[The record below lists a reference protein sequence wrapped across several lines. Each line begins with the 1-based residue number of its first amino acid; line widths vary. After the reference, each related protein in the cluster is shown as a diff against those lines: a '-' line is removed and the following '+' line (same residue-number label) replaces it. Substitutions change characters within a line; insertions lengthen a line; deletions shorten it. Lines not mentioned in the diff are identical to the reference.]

1 MELYQFREN
10 LKAPYELNEQD
21 DDLPLESPF
30 PDDDTMILP
39 PLPIEAAERQDIS
52 YPNGVFTL
60 LTNCYSP
67 TCTKD
72 AMCYS
77 ISCPRRMEKV
87 GYIHFFMLNLKGIY
101 VMRRECAAYFFG
113 CSQSQIH
120 PIKVFQGL

>member
-1 MELYQFREN
+1 LRDSNLELYQFREN
-10 LKAPYELNEQD
+10 LKAPFEPNDQD

-30 PDDDTMILP
+30 PDDETMILP
-39 PLPIEAAERQDIS
+39 PLPIDAAERQDMA

-87 GYIHFFMLNLKGIY
+87 GFSRSFDKGYERLLLWEI
-101 VMRRECAAYFFG
+101 RC
-113 CSQSQIH
+113 
-120 PIKVFQGL
+120 

>member
-21 DDLPLESPF
+21 DDVPLESPF

-39 PLPIEAAERQDIS
+39 PLPIEAAERQDMS

-87 GYIHFFMLNLKGIY
+87 GYIYALLAREKEFMLCGENALL
-101 VMRRECAAYFFG
+101 RFFLAAV
-113 CSQSQIH
+113 
-120 PIKVFQGL
+120 KVRFIR